1 MSVHNRNPNW
11 CSRNS
16 GSRSSDSEILEYN
29 VHAGVQT
36 TLQVSLGVG
45 VQVVYELD
53 WKLKE
58 CRFKPYKNSC
68 FFIFYFIWGEAEF
81 SSWKVL

>member
-1 MSVHNRNPNW
+1 MAVHNRNPNW

-16 GSRSSDSEILEYN
+16 GSKSSDSEVLEYN
-29 VHAGVQT
+29 VHAGVQA

-53 WKLKE
+53 WKLKD
-58 CRFKPYKNSC
+58 CRFKPY
-68 FFIFYFIWGEAEF
+68 
-81 SSWKVL
+81 